1 MTLTSEFIFKDDRPF
16 ISCHASTILR
26 TTDELLL
33 CAWFGGSYEQHE
45 DVAIWLSSK
54 NNTSDWSYPE
64 KIADEEG
71 LSHFNPVLAQSPSGS
86 INLFY
91 KVGPNARDWRT
102 RVKRKTATSGNWT
115 KAEELLELDGF
126 TVGPVKD
133 KPIILDNGSWLA
145 PTSKETTT
153 RWDAAVT
160 ISHDDGKNWQ
170 LGGPVPINHSE
181 FIGLGI
187 IQPTLW
193 ESGPGCVHMLL
204 RSTANKIYRSDSS
217 DYGLTWSEAYA
228 IDLPNN
234 NSGIDLAKL
243 SDGRILLVYNPVS
256 TSWGKRTP
264 LVVSISSDNGYSWSE
279 IAILENEDPPFDEE
293 KIKLDRSH
301 RPNEFSYPA
310 IVTYDNE
317 AFITY
322 TWKRERIR
330 YHHLTF

>member
-1 MTLTSEFIFKDDRPF
+1 
-16 ISCHASTILR
+16 
-26 TTDELLL
+26 
-33 CAWFGGSYEQHE
+33 
-45 DVAIWLSSK
+45 
-54 NNTSDWSYPE
+54 
-64 KIADEEG
+64 
-71 LSHFNPVLAQSPSGS
+71 
-86 INLFY
+86 
-91 KVGPNARDWRT
+91 
-102 RVKRKTATSGNWT
+102 
-115 KAEELLELDGF
+115 
-126 TVGPVKD
+126 
-133 KPIILDNGSWLA
+133 
-145 PTSKETTT
+145 
-153 RWDAAVT
+153 
-160 ISHDDGKNWQ
+160 
-170 LGGPVPINHSE
+170 
-181 FIGLGI
+181 
-187 IQPTLW
+187 
-193 ESGPGCVHMLL
+193 MLL